1 MIIKLKN
8 VHIGEEIK
16 KRLDEKKMSK
26 SEFARR
32 IGAQQQHINRVFER
46 DTIETKRLEAIC
58 EALDFNF
65 FSLYCDNPNN
75 VFAYLAAV
83 SLGEGDAINLTG
95 DAALIAQL
103 EVLKTTI
110 SGLERERDVL
120 ASQVEGYKKNV
131 EQLESNLRDKDE
143 IISLVKSQNKQ

>member
-1 MIIKLKN
+1 MIIKLKK

>member
-1 MIIKLKN
+1 MVIKLNKI
-8 VHIGEEIK
+8 HIGKEIK

-32 IGAQQQHINRVFER
+32 IGMPQQHVNRVFER
-46 DTIETKRLEAIC
+46 DTIETKRLEAVC

-83 SLGEGDAINLTG
+83 NLGEGDATNLIG
-95 DAALIAQL
+95 DAAIVAQI
-103 EVLKTTI
+103 EVLKATI
-110 SGLERERDVL
+110 AGLEKERNAMAGQIQSLQD
-120 ASQVEGYKKNV
+120 
-131 EQLESNLRDKDE
+131 NLRDKDE
-143 IISLVKSQNKQ
+143 IINLVRNQK

>member
-1 MIIKLKN
+1 MVIKLKKI
-8 VHIGEEIK
+8 HIGKEIK

-32 IGAQQQHINRVFER
+32 IGMPQQHVNRVFER
-46 DTIETKRLEAIC
+46 DTIETKRLEAVC

-83 SLGEGDAINLTG
+83 NLGEGDVTNLIG
-95 DAALIAQL
+95 DAALAAQM
-103 EVLKTTI
+103 EVLKATI
-110 SGLERERDVL
+110 AGLEKERNAMAGQIQSLQD
-120 ASQVEGYKKNV
+120 
-131 EQLESNLRDKDE
+131 NLRDKDE
-143 IISLVKSQNKQ
+143 IINLVRTQK

>member
-1 MIIKLKN
+1 MVIKLNK

-32 IGAQQQHINRVFER
+32 IGAQQQHINRVFEK
-46 DTIETKRLEAIC
+46 DTIETKRLVAVS

-65 FSLYCDNPNN
+65 FSLFCDNPNN

-83 SLGEGDAINLTG
+83 SLGDGNAINLSG
-95 DAALIAQL
+95 DAALLAQI
-103 EVLKTTI
+103 EVLNTKI
-110 SGLERERDVL
+110 SGLERERD
-120 ASQVEGYKKNV
+120 AFAGQIESFKRNV

-143 IISLVKSQNKQ
+143 IISLIKQTKS

>member
-1 MIIKLKN
+1 MVIKLKKI
-8 VHIGEEIK
+8 HIGNAIK

-32 IGAQQQHINRVFER
+32 IGMPQQHVNRVFER
-46 DTIETKRLEAIC
+46 DTIETKRLEAVC

-83 SLGEGDAINLTG
+83 NLGEGDVTNLIG
-95 DAALIAQL
+95 DAAIAAQM
-103 EVLKTTI
+103 EVLKATI
-110 SGLERERDVL
+110 AGLEKERNAMAGQIQSLQD
-120 ASQVEGYKKNV
+120 
-131 EQLESNLRDKDE
+131 NLRDKDE
-143 IISLVKSQNKQ
+143 IIKLVKTQTTL

>member
-1 MIIKLKN
+1 MVIKLNKI
-8 VHIGEEIK
+8 HIGKEIK

-32 IGAQQQHINRVFER
+32 IGMPQQHVNRVFER
-46 DTIETKRLEAIC
+46 DTIETKRLEAVC

-83 SLGEGDAINLTG
+83 NLGEGDATNLIG
-95 DAALIAQL
+95 DAAIVAQI
-103 EVLKTTI
+103 EVLKATI
-110 SGLERERDVL
+110 DGLEKERNAMAGQIQSLQD
-120 ASQVEGYKKNV
+120 
-131 EQLESNLRDKDE
+131 NLRDKDE
-143 IISLVKSQNKQ
+143 IINLVRNQNN

>member
-1 MIIKLKN
+1 MIIKLKK

-143 IISLVKSQNKQ
+143 IISLVKSQNK

>member
-1 MIIKLKN
+1 MVIKLNK

-16 KRLDEKKMSK
+16 KRLDERKMSK

-32 IGAQQQHINRVFER
+32 IGAQQQHVNRIFEK
-46 DTIETKRLEAIC
+46 DTIETKRLELVC

-75 VFAYLAAV
+75 AFAYLAAV

-95 DAALIAQL
+95 DAALIAQM
-103 EVLKTTI
+103 EVLKAKI
-110 SGLERERDVL
+110 YGLERERDAL
-120 ASQVEGYKKNV
+120 ASQVESFKKNV

-143 IISLVKSQNKQ
+143 IINLIKNQK

>member
-1 MIIKLKN
+1 MIIKLKK

-16 KRLDEKKMSK
+16 KRLEDKKMSK

-32 IGAQQQHINRVFER
+32 IGAQQQHINRVFEK
-46 DTIETKRLEAIC
+46 DTIDTKRLEAVC

-83 SLGEGDAINLTG
+83 ALGDGDAINLTG
-95 DAALIAQL
+95 DAALMAQL
-103 EVLKTTI
+103 EVLKATI
-110 SGLERERDVL
+110 KGLERERDAL
-120 ASQVEGYKKNV
+120 ADQVEGYRKNV
-131 EQLESNLRDKDE
+131 AQLEANLRDKDE
-143 IISLVKSQNKQ
+143 IINLVRNKTTL

>member
-1 MIIKLKN
+1 MIIRLKK

-143 IISLVKSQNKQ
+143 IINLVKSQK

>member
-1 MIIKLKN
+1 MVIKLNKVN
-8 VHIGEEIK
+8 IGVEIK

-32 IGAQQQHINRVFER
+32 IGAQQQHINRLFER
-46 DTIETKRLEAIC
+46 DTIETKRLEAVS

-83 SLGEGDAINLTG
+83 ALGDGDAINLTG
-95 DAALIAQL
+95 DAALIAQI
-103 EVLKTTI
+103 EVLKEKV
-110 SGLERERDVL
+110 SGLERERNVL

-131 EQLESNLRDKDE
+131 EQLEANLRDKDE
-143 IISLVKSQNKQ
+143 IINLVKNQNK

>member
-1 MIIKLKN
+1 MVIKLNKI
-8 VHIGEEIK
+8 HIGKEIK

-32 IGAQQQHINRVFER
+32 IGMPQQHVNRVFER
-46 DTIETKRLEAIC
+46 DTIETKRLEAVC

-83 SLGEGDAINLTG
+83 NLGEGDATNLIG
-95 DAALIAQL
+95 DTAIVAQM
-103 EVLKTTI
+103 EVLKATI
-110 SGLERERDVL
+110 AGLEKERNAMAGQIQSLQD
-120 ASQVEGYKKNV
+120 
-131 EQLESNLRDKDE
+131 NLRDKDE
-143 IISLVKSQNKQ
+143 IINLVRNSNK

>member
-1 MIIKLKN
+1 MVIKLKKI
-8 VHIGEEIK
+8 HIGKEIK

-32 IGAQQQHINRVFER
+32 IGVPQQHINRVFER
-46 DTIETKRLEAIC
+46 DTIETKRLEDVC

-83 SLGEGDAINLTG
+83 NLGEGGEAINLMG
-95 DAALIAQL
+95 DAALLAQI
-103 EVLKTTI
+103 EVYKEKVA
-110 SGLERERDVL
+110 GLERERNAL
-120 ASQVEGYKKNV
+120 AGQVESFKKNV

-143 IISLVKSQNKQ
+143 IINLVRNSNK

>member
-1 MIIKLKN
+1 MVIKLNK

-32 IGAQQQHINRVFER
+32 IGAQQQHINRVFEK
-46 DTIETKRLEAIC
+46 DTIETRRLELVS

-83 SLGEGDAINLTG
+83 SLGDGDAINLPS
-95 DAALIAQL
+95 DAALLAQM
-103 EVLKTTI
+103 EVLKTKI

-120 ASQVEGYKKNV
+120 TSQVESFKKNV
-131 EQLESNLRDKDE
+131 EQLEANLRDKDE
-143 IISLVKSQNKQ
+143 IINLIKQTNK

>member
-1 MIIKLKN
+1 MVIKLNK

-32 IGAQQQHINRVFER
+32 IGAQQQHVNRVFER
-46 DTIETKRLEAIC
+46 DTIETKRLEAVS

-65 FSLYCDNPNN
+65 FSLYCDNPSN

-83 SLGEGDAINLTG
+83 ALGDGDAINLSG
-95 DAALIAQL
+95 DAALIAQM
-103 EVLKTTI
+103 EVLKTEI
-110 SGLERERDVL
+110 AGLKRERDVL

-131 EQLESNLRDKDE
+131 AQLESNLRDKDE
-143 IISLVKSQNKQ
+143 IINLVRKQIN

>member
-1 MIIKLKN
+1 MVIKLNKI
-8 VHIGEEIK
+8 HIGKEIK

-32 IGAQQQHINRVFER
+32 IGMPQQHVNRVFER
-46 DTIETKRLEAIC
+46 DTIETKRLEAVC

-83 SLGEGDAINLTG
+83 NLGEGDATNLIG
-95 DAALIAQL
+95 DTAIVAQM
-103 EVLKTTI
+103 EVLKATI
-110 SGLERERDVL
+110 AGLEKERNAMAGQIQSLQD
-120 ASQVEGYKKNV
+120 
-131 EQLESNLRDKDE
+131 NLRDKDE
-143 IISLVKSQNKQ
+143 IINLVRNQK

>member
-1 MIIKLKN
+1 MVIKLKKI
-8 VHIGEEIK
+8 HIGKEIK

-32 IGAQQQHINRVFER
+32 IGMPQQHVNRIFER
-46 DTIETKRLEAIC
+46 DTIETKRLEAVC

-83 SLGEGDAINLTG
+83 NLGEGDAINLMG
-95 DAALIAQL
+95 DAAIVAQM
-103 EVLKTTI
+103 EVLKATI
-110 SGLERERDVL
+110 DGLEKERNAMAGQIQSLQD
-120 ASQVEGYKKNV
+120 
-131 EQLESNLRDKDE
+131 NLRDKDE
-143 IISLVKSQNKQ
+143 IINLVRNRTTL

>member
-1 MIIKLKN
+1 MVIKLNKI
-8 VHIGEEIK
+8 HIGKEIK

-32 IGAQQQHINRVFER
+32 IGMPQQHVNRVFER
-46 DTIETKRLEAIC
+46 DTIETKRLEAVC

-83 SLGEGDAINLTG
+83 NLGEGDAINLMG
-95 DAALIAQL
+95 DAAIVAQM
-103 EVLKTTI
+103 EVLKATI
-110 SGLERERDVL
+110 AGLEKERNAMAGQIQSLQD
-120 ASQVEGYKKNV
+120 
-131 EQLESNLRDKDE
+131 NLRDKDE
-143 IISLVKSQNKQ
+143 IINLVRNQK

>member
-1 MIIKLKN
+1 MVIKLNKI
-8 VHIGEEIK
+8 HIGKEIK

-32 IGAQQQHINRVFER
+32 IGMPQQHVNRVFER
-46 DTIETKRLEAIC
+46 DTIETKRLEAVC

-83 SLGEGDAINLTG
+83 NLGEGDAINLMG
-95 DAALIAQL
+95 DAAIVAQM
-103 EVLKTTI
+103 EVLKATI
-110 SGLERERDVL
+110 DGLEKERNAMAGQIQSLQD
-120 ASQVEGYKKNV
+120 
-131 EQLESNLRDKDE
+131 NLRDKDE
-143 IISLVKSQNKQ
+143 IINLVRNRTTL

>member
-1 MIIKLKN
+1 MVIKLKKI
-8 VHIGEEIK
+8 HIGKEIK

-32 IGAQQQHINRVFER
+32 IGMPQQHVNRVFER
-46 DTIETKRLEAIC
+46 DTIETKRLEAVC

-83 SLGEGDAINLTG
+83 NLGEGDVTNLIG
-95 DAALIAQL
+95 DAAVVAQM
-103 EVLKTTI
+103 EVLKATI
-110 SGLERERDVL
+110 AGLEKERN
-120 ASQVEGYKKNV
+120 AMAGQI
-131 EQLESNLRDKDE
+131 ESLKGNLRDKDE
-143 IISLVKSQNKQ
+143 IINLVKNRTTL

>member
-1 MIIKLKN
+1 MVIKLNKI
-8 VHIGEEIK
+8 HIGKEIK

-32 IGAQQQHINRVFER
+32 IGMPQQHVNRVFER
-46 DTIETKRLEAIC
+46 DTIETKRLEAVC

-83 SLGEGDAINLTG
+83 NLGEGDAINLMG
-95 DAALIAQL
+95 DAAIVAQM
-103 EVLKTTI
+103 EVLKATI
-110 SGLERERDVL
+110 DGLEKERNAMAGQIQSLQD
-120 ASQVEGYKKNV
+120 
-131 EQLESNLRDKDE
+131 NLRDKDE
-143 IISLVKSQNKQ
+143 IINLVRNQK

>member
-1 MIIKLKN
+1 MVIKLNK

-32 IGAQQQHINRVFER
+32 IGAQQQHINRVFEK
-46 DTIETKRLEAIC
+46 DTIETKRLEAVC

-65 FSLYCDNPNN
+65 FSLFCDNPKN

-83 SLGEGDAINLTG
+83 SLGDGNAINLPG
-95 DAALIAQL
+95 DAALLAQI
-103 EVLKTTI
+103 EVLNTKI

-120 ASQVEGYKKNV
+120 TGQIESFKRNV
-131 EQLESNLRDKDE
+131 VQLESNLRDKDE
-143 IISLVKSQNKQ
+143 IINLIKQTKS

>member
-1 MIIKLKN
+1 MVIKLNK

-32 IGAQQQHINRVFER
+32 IGAQQQHINRVFEK
-46 DTIETKRLEAIC
+46 DTIETKRLEAVS

-83 SLGEGDAINLTG
+83 ALGDGDAINQTG
-95 DAALIAQL
+95 DAALIAQI
-103 EVLKTTI
+103 EVYKAKI
-110 SGLERERDVL
+110 SGLERERDAL
-120 ASQVEGYKKNV
+120 ASQVESYKKNV
-131 EQLESNLRDKDE
+131 DQLEANLRDKDE
-143 IISLVKSQNKQ
+143 IINLVKNQIK

>member
-1 MIIKLKN
+1 MVIKLNK

-16 KRLDEKKMSK
+16 KRLDDKKMSK

-32 IGAQQQHINRVFER
+32 IGAQQQHINRVFEK
-46 DTIETKRLEAIC
+46 DTIETKRLVAVS

-65 FSLYCDNPNN
+65 FSLFCDNPNN

-83 SLGEGDAINLTG
+83 SLGDGNAINLSG
-95 DAALIAQL
+95 DAALLAQI
-103 EVLKTTI
+103 EVLNTKI
-110 SGLERERDVL
+110 SGLERERD
-120 ASQVEGYKKNV
+120 AFAGQIESFKRNV

-143 IISLVKSQNKQ
+143 IISLIKQTKS

>member
-1 MIIKLKN
+1 MVIKLNKI
-8 VHIGEEIK
+8 HIGKEIK

-32 IGAQQQHINRVFER
+32 FGMPQQHVNRVFER
-46 DTIETKRLEAIC
+46 DTIETKRLEAVC

-83 SLGEGDAINLTG
+83 NLGEGDAINLMG
-95 DAALIAQL
+95 DAAIAAQM
-103 EVLKTTI
+103 EVLKATI
-110 SGLERERDVL
+110 DGLEKERNAMAGQIQSLQD
-120 ASQVEGYKKNV
+120 
-131 EQLESNLRDKDE
+131 NLRDKDE
-143 IISLVKSQNKQ
+143 IINLVRNQK